1 MLAADLILC
10 KILQNKDL
18 HIVKTNGLEGKHFQN
33 REPEFN
39 YIMDHF
45 KQYGNVPDPIVLL
58 SHFPDFDLMQVN
70 ESDDFLVNKIFE
82 EYGFT
87 KFTEILPQ
95 LNEKLKEDSR
105 VAYEFLKKEMETTL
119 KPHVICNGTDIIAN
133 AKDRYDEYLK
143 RSQLGDGAFIS
154 TGFKE
159 LDEVINGFELGE
171 ELVTLV
177 ARTSIGKSWIAL
189 KFLHSAWLQG
199 KRVGLYSGEMSA
211 EQLGFRFDTLNQHI
225 PNYDLVRGKK
235 INQYE
240 DYINNLM
247 NKDKPPI
254 IVMTQKEFGGKP
266 TVQQIENFIR
276 SNNIEIIGIDQYSL
290 MKDNRACK
298 NDPIRIQYAHIAEDL
313 FALSS
318 ELKIP
323 IIGLTQANRDAVKK
337 NDEGV
342 TLENIKESDDISHNS
357 SKCLGLSRAGSDNS
371 VLVIDVIK
379 NRSGKSGVKLRY
391 EWDINSGYFSYLPSM
406 TDSTPTDLKLIEENK
421 NKYAPTT
428 GIHPF

>member
-1 MLAADLILC
+1 
-10 KILQNKDL
+10 
-18 HIVKTNGLEGKHFQN
+18 
-33 REPEFN
+33 
-39 YIMDHF
+39 
-45 KQYGNVPDPIVLL
+45 
-58 SHFPDFDLMQVN
+58 
-70 ESDDFLVNKIFE
+70 
-82 EYGFT
+82 
-87 KFTEILPQ
+87 
-95 LNEKLKEDSR
+95 
-105 VAYEFLKKEMETTL
+105 
-119 KPHVICNGTDIIAN
+119 
-133 AKDRYDEYLK
+133 
-143 RSQLGDGAFIS
+143 
-154 TGFKE
+154 
-159 LDEVINGFELGE
+159 
-171 ELVTLV
+171 
-177 ARTSIGKSWIAL
+177 
-189 KFLHSAWLQG
+189 
-199 KRVGLYSGEMSA
+199 
-211 EQLGFRFDTLNQHI
+211 
-225 PNYDLVRGKK
+225 
-235 INQYE
+235 
-240 DYINNLM
+240 
-247 NKDKPPI
+247 
-254 IVMTQKEFGGKP
+254 MTQKEFGGKP